1 MTKSQIFQTLLDQH
15 DAIEKMK
22 AFLLFIKDWEGDV
35 DLRAAEIKA
44 KFAQQYA
51 VRESARLLLSKQMYK
66 CFYSSCKTVTQTSWY
81 PRREYN
87 YDGTPLT
94 ESQEATRAWAMARDA
109 KRAEEYAA

>member
-15 DAIEKMK
+15 DDIEKMK

-35 DLRAAEIKA
+35 DLRASEIKA

-51 VRESARLLLSKQMYK
+51 VRESARLLLGRAMYK
-66 CFYSSCKTVTQTSWY
+66 SFYSSCKSVTKTNWY
-81 PRREYN
+81 ALREFN

-94 ESQEATRAWAMARDA
+94 ESQIATRDWAAARIA
-109 KRAEEYAA
+109 ARAA